1 LPQPDPHH
9 HCRRVALV
17 LHPRAFC
24 RDVHRERGVISSKI
38 LDLRVNPNLHIVDR
52 GGLQKRMCLWVH
64 MCVAAH
70 GARAVQYLPDLRHH
84 FAWWNNP
91 ERLRGFFSKRIVPW
105 LARHHAVLLGDVLHG
120 RSRAQYRSDL
130 FSGGTRG
137 DAGVAEFEACALYFG
152 FAPEVPPP
160 DSPLAH
166 QFHAKGLSLLS
177 VPLRLSC
184 SGVPYAS
191 TAPPSPVRGVSPL
204 ARSNA
209 PPGPCLTAAG
219 APDGVPLTLELSPRS
234 WEGPRG
240 GGA

>member
-1 LPQPDPHH
+1 MPRCSQGARRHIEQDPRPARQPQPA
-9 HCRRVALV
+9 HCRPRRVTEAHVPVGAHVRRRAWCARRSVFARPPPPLCLV
-17 LHPRAFC
+17 EQPREVTRFLLQA
-24 RDVHRERGVISSKI
+24 
-38 LDLRVNPNLHIVDR
+38 DR
-52 GGLQKRMCLWVH
+52 TLV
-64 MCVAAH
+64 
-70 GARAVQYLPDLRHH
+70 GAPPRCAPR
-84 FAWWNNP
+84 
-91 ERLRGFFSKRIVPW
+91 
-105 LARHHAVLLGDVLHG
+105 DVLHG

-137 DAGVAEFEACALYFG
+137 DAGLAELEACALYFG

>member
-1 LPQPDPHH
+1 M
-9 HCRRVALV
+9 

-105 LARHHAVLLGDVLHG
+105 LARHHAVLLGTCCTGG
-120 RSRAQYRSDL
+120 RGR
-130 FSGGTRG
+130 
-137 DAGVAEFEACALYFG
+137 
-152 FAPEVPPP
+152 
-160 DSPLAH
+160 
-166 QFHAKGLSLLS
+166 
-177 VPLRLSC
+177 
-184 SGVPYAS
+184 S
-191 TAPPSPVRGVSPL
+191 TAPTSS
-204 ARSNA
+204 
-209 PPGPCLTAAG
+209 AAG
-219 APDGVPLTLELSPRS
+219 RAGMLGSPSLRLAPCTLASHRRFPRPTHLSLTNSTPKASPSSPSLYAFPARGSLTPPLHPPPPSVVSHPLRGLMHPRV
-234 WEGPRG
+234 R
-240 GGA
+240 A